1 MTEIELRRLAGSV
14 VMVGF
19 RGLSAGPDSDIHRHI
34 RENHL
39 AGVILFDEHVPTG
52 EHERQRERNI
62 ASPEQLRGLTAEL
75 QAASDPLLLIAIDQE
90 GGQVARLNSQNGFP
104 QFPSHAE
111 MGEKFEPAETQL
123 TASHIAKMLAE
134 AGVNVNFAPV
144 VDLNINPRNPIVG
157 AQGRSFSDDPTRRG
171 GVTDHARSFIAGHRE
186 HGVATGIK
194 HFPGHGS
201 STADTHLSAVDVTE
215 SFKDS
220 ELMPYRCLINE
231 GVVDMVIVG
240 HLRHRGFDPK
250 FPASLSARMIDG
262 MLRREMGF
270 DGVVVTDCL
279 DMAAVAEHYS
289 LQERV
294 TLALNAGVDLLLF
307 GNNLVYDPD
316 RPTQVVDA
324 VVAAVQ
330 AGNVS
335 EECLRQH
342 VTRIDRLRESVA
354 SSEYGRDAQSSAL
367 STQHSDWSER

>member
-1 MTEIELRRLAGSV
+1 MTEIELRRLSGSV

-19 RGLSAGPDSDIHRHI
+19 RGLSAGPDLDIHRHI
-34 RENHL
+34 RENQF

-52 EHERQRERNI
+52 ERDRNI
-62 ASPEQLRGLTAEL
+62 ASPEQLRELTAEL
-75 QAASDPLLLIAIDQE
+75 QAASDPPLLIAIDQE
-90 GGQVARLNSQNGFP
+90 GGQVARLNSENGFP

-111 MGEKFEPAETQL
+111 MGEKFEPAETKL
-123 TASHIAKMLAE
+123 TASHIARMLTE
-134 AGVNVNFAPV
+134 VGVNVNFAPV
-144 VDLNINPRNPIVG
+144 VDLNINPRNPIIG
-157 AQGRSFSDDPTRRG
+157 AQGRSFSDDPTV
-171 GVTDHARSFIAGHRE
+171 VTDHARSFIAGHRE
-186 HGVATGIK
+186 HRVATAIK

-231 GVVDMVIVG
+231 GVVDMVMVG
-240 HLRHRGFDPK
+240 HLQHHGFDPDR
-250 FPASLSARMIDG
+250 PASLSARMIDG
-262 MLRREMGF
+262 LLRHEMGF

-279 DMAAVAEHYS
+279 DMAAVAEHCS

-330 AGNVS
+330 AGDVS
-335 EECLRQH
+335 EERLWEH
-342 VTRIDRLRESVA
+342 ADRIDRLRQSVA
-354 SSEYGRDAQSSAL
+354 GNQ
-367 STQHSDWSER
+367 

>member
-1 MTEIELRRLAGSV
+1 MTEIELRRLSGSV

-34 RENHL
+34 RENQF

-52 EHERQRERNI
+52 EHERNI
-62 ASPEQLRGLTAEL
+62 ASPEQLHELTAAL
-75 QAASDPLLLIAIDQE
+75 QAASEPLLLIAIDQE
-90 GGQVARLNSQNGFP
+90 GGQVARLNSGNGFP

-123 TASHIAKMLAE
+123 TASHIAEALAE

-144 VDLNINPRNPIVG
+144 VDLNINPRNPIIG
-157 AQGRSFSDDPTRRG
+157 AQGRSFSDDPAV
-171 GVTDHARSFIAGHRE
+171 VTDHARSFIAGHRA
-186 HGVATGIK
+186 HGVATAIK

-201 STADTHLSAVDVTE
+201 STADTHLSTVDVSE

-220 ELMPYRCLINE
+220 ELMPYRCLIDE
-231 GVVDMVIVG
+231 GVVDMVMVG
-240 HLRHRGFDPK
+240 HLLHRGFDPEL
-250 FPASLSARMIDG
+250 PASLSARMIDG

-270 DGVVVTDCL
+270 EGVVVTDCL
-279 DMAAVAEHYS
+279 DMAAVGDHYS

-294 TLALNAGVDLLLF
+294 ALALNAGVDLLLF
-307 GNNLVYDPD
+307 GNNLAYDPD

-330 AGNVS
+330 AGDVS
-335 EECLRQH
+335 EECLVGH
-342 VTRIDRLRESVA
+342 VDRIDSLRESVA
-354 SSEYGRDAQSSAL
+354 SSE
-367 STQHSDWSER
+367 

>member
-1 MTEIELRRLAGSV
+1 MCDNELKRLAGSV

-19 RGLSAGPDSDIHRHI
+19 RGLSAGSDSDIHRHI
-34 RENHL
+34 CENHF
-39 AGVILFDEHVPTG
+39 AGVILFDEHVPSG
-52 EHERQRERNI
+52 EHDRNI
-62 ASPEQLRGLTAEL
+62 ASPEQLRELTAEL
-75 QAASDPLLLIAIDQE
+75 QSASDPLLLIAIDQE

-111 MGEKFEPAETQL
+111 MGEKFEPTETQL
-123 TASHIAKMLAE
+123 TASHIAKALAE
-134 AGVNVNFAPV
+134 VSVNVNFAPV
-144 VDLNINPRNPIVG
+144 VDLNINPRNPIIG
-157 AQGRSFSDDPTRRG
+157 AQERSFSNDPTM
-171 GVTDHARSFIAGHRE
+171 VTDHARSFIAGHRE
-186 HGVATGIK
+186 HGVATAIK

-231 GVVDMVIVG
+231 GVVDMVMVG

-250 FPASLSARMIDG
+250 LPASRSHRPASLSARMIDG
-262 MLRREMGF
+262 MLRRDMGF

-307 GNNLVYDPD
+307 GNNLVYDPN

-330 AGNVS
+330 AGDVS

-342 VTRIDRLRESVA
+342 VDRIDRLRQSVT
-354 SSEYGRDAQSSAL
+354 GNQ
-367 STQHSDWSER
+367 

>member
-1 MTEIELRRLAGSV
+1 MTELELRQLAGSV

-19 RGLSAGPDSDIHRHI
+19 RGLTAEQNTDIYRHI
-34 RENHL
+34 RENHF

-52 EHERQRERNI
+52 ECARERNI
-62 ASPEQLRGLTAEL
+62 ASPEQLRELTAEL

-123 TASHIAKMLAE
+123 TASHIAKVLAE

-144 VDLNINPRNPIVG
+144 VDLNINPRNPIIGV
-157 AQGRSFSDDPTRRG
+157 QGRSFSEDPAV
-171 GVTDHARSFIAGHRE
+171 VTDHARSFIASHRE
-186 HGVATGIK
+186 HGVATAIK

-220 ELMPYRCLINE
+220 ELVPYRCLINE
-231 GVVDMVIVG
+231 GVVDVVMVG
-240 HLRHRGFDPK
+240 HLQHRSFDPEL
-250 FPASLSARMIDG
+250 PASLSAKMIDG
-262 MLRREMGF
+262 LLRREIGF

-279 DMAAVAEHYS
+279 DMAAAAEDYS

-307 GNNLVYDPD
+307 GNNLAYDPD

-324 VVAAVQ
+324 VVAAVR
-330 AGNVS
+330 AGDVP

-342 VTRIDRLRESVA
+342 VDRIDRLRESVA
-354 SSEYGRDAQSSAL
+354 SSE
-367 STQHSDWSER
+367 

>member
-1 MTEIELRRLAGSV
+1 M

-19 RGLSAGPDSDIHRHI
+19 RGLTAEPDSDMHRHI
-34 RENHL
+34 RENHI

-52 EHERQRERNI
+52 EQEMRNAECGMRKEVSRNI
-62 ASPEQLRGLTAEL
+62 ASPEQLRELTAEL
-75 QAASDPLLLIAIDQE
+75 HAASEPLLLIAIDQE
-90 GGQVARLNSQNGFP
+90 GGQVARLNAQNGFP

-123 TASHIAKMLAE
+123 TASHIAKALAE

-144 VDLNINPRNPIVG
+144 VDLNINPRNPIIG
-157 AQGRSFSDDPTRRG
+157 AQERSFSDDAN
-171 GVTDHARSFIAGHRE
+171 VVAAHARSFIAGHRA
-186 HGVATGIK
+186 HGVATAIK

-215 SFKDS
+215 SFRDS

-231 GVVDMVIVG
+231 GVVDVVMVG
-240 HLRHRGFDPK
+240 HLQHRSFDPEL
-250 FPASLSARMIDG
+250 PASLSAKMIDG
-262 MLRREMGF
+262 LLRLEIGF

-279 DMAAVAEHYS
+279 DMAAAAEDYS

-307 GNNLVYDPD
+307 GNNLAYDPD

-324 VVAAVQ
+324 VVAAVR
-330 AGNVS
+330 AGDVP

-342 VTRIDRLRESVA
+342 VDRIDRLRESVA
-354 SSEYGRDAQSSAL
+354 SSQ
-367 STQHSDWSER
+367 

>member
-1 MTEIELRRLAGSV
+1 MELRRLAGSV

-19 RGLSAGPDSDIHRHI
+19 RGLTAKLGSDIHRHI

-52 EHERQRERNI
+52 EHDRNI

-90 GGQVARLNSQNGFP
+90 GGQVARLNVQNGFP
-104 QFPSHAE
+104 QFPAHAE

-123 TASHIAKMLAE
+123 TASHIAKALAE

-144 VDLNINPRNPIVG
+144 VDLNINPRNPIIG
-157 AQGRSFSDDPTRRG
+157 AQGRSFSEDPAV
-171 GVTDHARSFIAGHRE
+171 VTDHARSFIAGHRE
-186 HGVATGIK
+186 HRVVTAIK

-201 STADTHLSAVDVTE
+201 STTDTHLSAVDVTE

-231 GVVDMVIVG
+231 GVVDMVMVG
-240 HLRHRGFDPK
+240 HLLHRGFDPEL
-250 FPASLSARMIDG
+250 PASLSAKMIDG
-262 MLRREMGF
+262 MLRLEMGF

-279 DMAAVAEHYS
+279 DMAAAAEHCS
-289 LQERV
+289 LQKRV

-324 VVAAVQ
+324 VVAAVR
-330 AGNVS
+330 AADVT

-342 VTRIDRLRESVA
+342 VDRINCLRKSVA
-354 SSEYGRDAQSSAL
+354 SSE
-367 STQHSDWSER
+367 

>member
-1 MTEIELRRLAGSV
+1 MTEMELRRLAGSV

-19 RGLSAGPDSDIHRHI
+19 RGLSAGSSSDIHRHI
-34 RENHL
+34 RENHF

-52 EHERQRERNI
+52 EQRMRNAACDKLSRVECGVRKGVSRNI

-75 QAASDPLLLIAIDQE
+75 QAASEPLLLIAIDQE
-90 GGQVARLNSQNGFP
+90 GGQVARLNAQNGFP

-123 TASHIAKMLAE
+123 TASHIAEALAE
-134 AGVNVNFAPV
+134 VGVNVNFAPV
-144 VDLNINPRNPIVG
+144 VDLNINPRNPIIG
-157 AQGRSFSDDPTRRG
+157 AQGRSFSDDPAV
-171 GVTDHARSFIAGHRE
+171 VTDHARSFIAGHRA
-186 HGVATGIK
+186 HGVATAIK

-220 ELMPYRCLINE
+220 ELVPYRCLINE
-231 GVVDMVIVG
+231 GVVDMVMVG
-240 HLRHRGFDPK
+240 HLRHRSFDPEL
-250 FPASLSARMIDG
+250 PASLSAKMIDG
-262 MLRREMGF
+262 LLRGEMGF

-279 DMAAVAEHYS
+279 DMAAAAEDYS
-289 LQERV
+289 LQERI

-307 GNNLVYDPD
+307 GNNLAYDPD

-324 VVAAVQ
+324 VAAAVQ
-330 AGNVS
+330 AGDVP

-342 VTRIDRLRESVA
+342 VSRIDCLRKSVA
-354 SSEYGRDAQSSAL
+354 SSE
-367 STQHSDWSER
+367 

>member
-1 MTEIELRRLAGSV
+1 MTEMELRRLAGSV

-19 RGLSAGPDSDIHRHI
+19 RGLTAEPDSDMHRHI
-34 RENHL
+34 RENHI

-52 EHERQRERNI
+52 EQEMRNAECGMRKEVSRNI
-62 ASPEQLRGLTAEL
+62 ASPEQLRALTEQL

-123 TASHIAKMLAE
+123 TSSHIAKMLAE
-134 AGVNVNFAPV
+134 VGVNVNFAPV
-144 VDLNINPRNPIVG
+144 VDLNVNPRNPIIG
-157 AQGRSFSDDPTRRG
+157 AQGRSFSDDPAA
-171 GVTDHARSFIAGHRE
+171 VTDHARAFIAGHRA
-186 HGVATGIK
+186 HGVATAIK

-201 STADTHLSAVDVTE
+201 SSADTHLSAVDVTE

-220 ELMPYRCLINE
+220 ELTPYRCLINE
-231 GVVDMVIVG
+231 GVVDMVMVG
-240 HLRHRGFDPK
+240 HLLHRGFDAELPASRSHR
-250 FPASLSARMIDG
+250 PASLSARMIDG

-279 DMAAVAEHYS
+279 DMAAAAEHCS

-316 RPTQVVDA
+316 RPAQVVDA
-324 VVAAVQ
+324 LVAAVE
-330 AGNVS
+330 AGDVS
-335 EECLRQH
+335 EECLKQH
-342 VTRIDRLRESVA
+342 VDRIDCLRQSVT
-354 SSEYGRDAQSSAL
+354 DKQ
-367 STQHSDWSER
+367 